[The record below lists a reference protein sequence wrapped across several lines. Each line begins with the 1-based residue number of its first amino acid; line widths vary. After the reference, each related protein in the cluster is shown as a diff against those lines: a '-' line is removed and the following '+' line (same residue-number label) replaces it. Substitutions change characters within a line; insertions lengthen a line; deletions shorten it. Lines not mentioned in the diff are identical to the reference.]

1 MSYYINNTMSI
12 GSDPFDPYAAQG
24 LGTRSWHMKRQKLS
38 ARPTTRWDEL
48 MTVR

>member
-1 MSYYINNTMSI
+1 MMPPKTEYLLA
-12 GSDPFDPYAAQG
+12 PFGASE
-24 LGTRSWHMKRQKLS
+24 TLS